1 MATTHPVEGV
11 RPSVG
16 RGEGLSDDLRAAM
29 PVAAALS
36 LRCPIPRC
44 WQPINSQHPTLPAAT
59 LRNDPATGVAGPA
72 LSISVPPETGMK
84 QEAISGPA
92 SPVLPSTGR
101 PAPYTSYRP
110 IPPHSAPFRPAR
122 CCHVR
127 SIAATR
133 GARVETDASLPK

>member
-11 RPSVG
+11 RPGVG

-72 LSISVPPETGMK
+72 LSISVPPRNWNETGGDFRSS
-84 QEAISGPA
+84 QS
-92 SPVLPSTGR
+92 R
-101 PAPYTSYRP
+101 PAIYRAPCSLHLISPHSTPFRP
-110 IPPHSAPFRPAR
+110 IPPHSAPFRPIPTGT
-122 CCHVR
+122 V
-127 SIAATR
+127 
-133 GARVETDASLPK
+133 LPCAVYSRHERR